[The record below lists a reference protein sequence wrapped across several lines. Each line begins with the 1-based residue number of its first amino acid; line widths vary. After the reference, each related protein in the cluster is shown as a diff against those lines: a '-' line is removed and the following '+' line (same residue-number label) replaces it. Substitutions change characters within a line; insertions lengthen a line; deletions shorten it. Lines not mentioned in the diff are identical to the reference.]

1 MLKRMQL
8 RRYLHA
14 LLYHEMIQSPL
25 CEVGFLYQN
34 CDGQPPPI
42 YDSPTQQ
49 IFENVEG
56 SYPLKTDD
64 MAIAF
69 HIVSEN
75 YQLSKTAIDSNKIT
89 FAIELIVNASSGAK
103 RQNIL
108 DDVQERILYRI
119 LSYQKF
125 TDKSTG
131 EQLPSFLTWADNI
144 TINITDDTDY
154 DGSYTV
160 RQLIF
165 NLTTNECIKRSNCDL
180 ESICFDFSQL
190 DKIGRC
196 KNG

>member
-14 LLYHEMIQSPL
+14 LLYHKMIQSPL

-34 CDGQPPPI
+34 CNGQAPPI

-49 IFENVEG
+49 IFENVED
-56 SYPLKTDD
+56 SYSLKTDD

-75 YQLSKTAIDSNKIT
+75 YQLSKTEIESNKLT
-89 FAIELIVNASSGAK
+89 FAIDLIVNASSGAK

-108 DDVQERILYRI
+108 DKVQERILYRI

-125 TDKSTG
+125 TDESTG
-131 EQLPSFLTWADNI
+131 DTLNSFLTWADNL
-144 TINITDDTDY
+144 TINVSDDTDY

-160 RQLIF
+160 RQLTF
-165 NLTTNECIKRSNCDL
+165 NVTTNECIKRTDCDL

-190 DKIGRC
+190 DKIGKC
-196 KNG
+196 NG